1 MGPRRSRIGH
11 FRSQPL
17 EMGQNGYF
25 GVWRSGGIMWYAGW
39 FRPSP
44 MDSQIPC
51 KRPMYFPGWLGGGPR
66 APEGVQKGSK
76 RGSILGSKR
85 VHFGVKWVGGL
96 ATPDPECIVYVAQPI
111 QNGPRSIIWGSPN
124 TCFEGPKS
132 GVFRSGSSIPNTK
145 CLYSDIYV

>member
-1 MGPRRSRIGH
+1 MIPRVPSKGPGLYPIQRDQEGNTIAIRDNRGITGLGYCLYGALNMGIWSKWVPGDPELVILGPNPSKWVKMAI
-11 FRSQPL
+11 L
-17 EMGQNGYF
+17 

-76 RGSILGSKR
+76 RGLFWGPKGSILGSN
-85 VHFGVKWVGGL
+85 GSEAW
-96 ATPDPECIVYVAQPI
+96 QPRI
-111 QNGPRSIIWGSPN
+111 QNA
-124 TCFEGPKS
+124 
-132 GVFRSGSSIPNTK
+132 
-145 CLYSDIYV
+145 